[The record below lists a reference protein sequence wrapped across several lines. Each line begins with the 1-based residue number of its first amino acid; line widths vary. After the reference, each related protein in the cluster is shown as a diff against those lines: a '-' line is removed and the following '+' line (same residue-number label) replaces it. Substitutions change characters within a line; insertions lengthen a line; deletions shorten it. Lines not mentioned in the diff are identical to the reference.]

1 MAGSTVTGSKEAAR
15 AAQLAA
21 CKKNPKRLRYSSRSY
36 ARRDAKRI
44 LRESRRRLRPY
55 ECACG
60 WWHLTSKPVRFQGK
74 ADAA

>member
-1 MAGSTVTGSKEAAR
+1 VAGPAVTGSEEAAR

-36 ARRDAKRI
+36 ARQDAKRI

-60 WWHLTSKPVRFQGK
+60 WWHLTSQPPRDQGK
-74 ADAA
+74 AAA